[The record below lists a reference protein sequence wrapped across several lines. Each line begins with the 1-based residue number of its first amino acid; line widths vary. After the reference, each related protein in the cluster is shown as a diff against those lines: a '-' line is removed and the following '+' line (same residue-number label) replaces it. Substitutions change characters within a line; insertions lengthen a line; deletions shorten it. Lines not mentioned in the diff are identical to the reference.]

1 MNNARRLP
9 AIAHSAA
16 AEALATAGEGDRT
29 LRKGNTAA
37 RTVKP
42 KPLYREAPPR
52 PGQNANPS
60 RAERQALLGRNRVS
74 FNGGQARILNT
85 YCNECW
91 GVWEGCEVQA
101 AEFFGLNSPPPAW

>member
-42 KPLYREAPPR
+42 NPLYREGPPVQGR
-52 PGQNANPS
+52 TPTPAGQNAKPCWEGIVFLQ
-60 RAERQALLGRNRVS
+60 RRVS
-74 FNGGQARILNT
+74 QNSEHIL
-85 YCNECW
+85 
-91 GVWEGCEVQA
+91 Q
-101 AEFFGLNSPPPAW
+101 